1 MIKQTAQL
9 IFKALVIGILLNVG
23 LGQVPTTA
31 QTINSQEMQPI
42 LYQAPLDNAGDVI
55 VNTAQ

>member
-31 QTINSQEMQPI
+31 QTLNSQEIQPS
-42 LYQAPLDNAGDVI
+42 LYQAPLNSAGDI
-55 VNTAQ
+55 VANTAQ